1 MHMLKNNSNL
11 KICIVGELTG
21 GVGVYGQ
28 NLLRGLTELGL
39 SPTVITPTPENSP
52 VNDVIPVKRYFGRG
66 RWLPQAFTF
75 CRAVKEHHYRFD
87 IIHFTDARFSI
98 FLPSKIKNV
107 VGTMN
112 DYFYAI
118 TSLLGSTGSAAVY
131 EDWFFRHLYYNF
143 TRILEGPTL
152 RRLAKIVCIADEV
165 KTILGNSYHI
175 AQDKCHVVQYGIDYG
190 DIVEDTF
197 SYPGKMVL
205 FTGGNF
211 QRKGL
216 NILIQASVKILQS
229 YPDTR
234 FVIVG
239 SSADLNMMKKQ
250 CQDHGV
256 LNSFDFVGQVDYK
269 TLYQYYCS
277 ADVFTMPSI
286 LEAFGIP
293 YLEAMHCG
301 VPVVA
306 SDVPGPSDYLR
317 DRSNC
322 IVAKAG
328 DATQLSNGILEL
340 LNDEEL
346 RKSLIDGG
354 KKTAAEFTVSRMTKS
369 TYEAY
374 EYALGLK

>member
-1 MHMLKNNSNL
+1 MHMPKNSSNL
-11 KICIVGELTG
+11 KVCIVGELTG
-21 GVGVYGQ
+21 GVGVYGK

-39 SPTVITPTPENSP
+39 SPSVITPTPENSP
-52 VNDVIPVKRYFGRG
+52 VDDVIPVKRYLGRG
-66 RWLPQAFTF
+66 RWLPQAFAF
-75 CRAVKEHHYRFD
+75 CRAVKEHHHQFD
-87 IIHFTDARFSI
+87 IIHFTDARFAI
-98 FLPSKIKNV
+98 FLPSKIRNV

-118 TSLLGSTGSAAVY
+118 TSLLGSTGSSAVY

-165 KTILGNSYHI
+165 KVILGTSYQI
-175 AQDKCHVVQYGIDYG
+175 PPEKCPVVQYGIDYG
-190 DIVEDTF
+190 DIVEETF
-197 SYPGKMVL
+197 DYPGKMVL

-216 NILIQASVKILQS
+216 HILIQASTKILQS

-234 FVIVG
+234 FVVVG
-239 SSADLNMMKKQ
+239 SSADMGMMKKQ
-250 CQDHGV
+250 CQN
-256 LNSFDFVGQVDYK
+256 LNVFNAFDFVGQVDYK
-269 TLYQYYCS
+269 TLYKYYCS

-301 VPVVA
+301 IPVVA

-322 IVAKAG
+322 IAAKAG
-328 DATQLSNGILEL
+328 DVTQLSDGILEL
-340 LNDEEL
+340 LNDEVL
-346 RKSLIDGG
+346 RNSLIKGG
-354 KKTAAEFTVSRMTKS
+354 KKTAIEFKVSRMTQR
-369 TYEAY
+369 TYEVY
-374 EYALGLK
+374 ESALELT